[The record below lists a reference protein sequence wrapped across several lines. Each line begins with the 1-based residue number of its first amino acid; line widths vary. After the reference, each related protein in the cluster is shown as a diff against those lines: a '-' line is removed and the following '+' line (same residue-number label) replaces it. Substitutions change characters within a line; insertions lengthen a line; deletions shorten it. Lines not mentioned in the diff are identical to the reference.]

1 MTSTTPITTGT
12 MPAASPHTT
21 AAPALGPERP
31 VAWPKRTSVTLA
43 NGLEVVLAESHTF
56 PKITA
61 QLFIRSGNA
70 ATAHRAP
77 GVPDLTARVIR
88 TGTATRTSRQIEED
102 LRRMGADA
110 GSSAGADNSAISIGG
125 LAEFSD
131 GLFELLADLARNAS
145 FPEDQFERERR
156 QKIEGL
162 RVERTTPGFLANERM
177 RRVLFGDHRYA
188 VIAPTEEQV
197 AAYRRDELEHFYQ
210 RHYAPSNALLLV
222 VGDFS
227 SEYNARANRKS
238 IWQLERLAA

>member
-1 MTSTTPITTGT
+1 

-70 ATAHRAP
+70 STAHRAP
-77 GVPDLTARVIR
+77 GLADLTAHVIR

-110 GSSAGADNSAISIGG
+110 GSSAGADN
-125 LAEFSD
+125 
-131 GLFELLADLARNAS
+131 
-145 FPEDQFERERR
+145 ERHFHRR
-156 QKIEGL
+156 T
-162 RVERTTPGFLANERM
+162 R
-177 RRVLFGDHRYA
+177 
-188 VIAPTEEQV
+188 
-197 AAYRRDELEHFYQ
+197 
-210 RHYAPSNALLLV
+210 
-222 VGDFS
+222 
-227 SEYNARANRKS
+227 
-238 IWQLERLAA
+238 